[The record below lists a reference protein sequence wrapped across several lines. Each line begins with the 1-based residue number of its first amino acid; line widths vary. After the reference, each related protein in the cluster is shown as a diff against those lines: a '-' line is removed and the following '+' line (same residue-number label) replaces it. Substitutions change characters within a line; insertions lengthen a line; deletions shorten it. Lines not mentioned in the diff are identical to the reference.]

1 MDHSQQEPSFNDR
14 TATQSIQVDDSSSS
28 NETEA
33 CAEKQ
38 LDELLGLQPSD
49 KSGKAQDFLGIAIP
63 AQQSVE
69 AYHVGHHSA
78 AGECR
83 METLV

>member
-1 MDHSQQEPSFNDR
+1 MDHSQQEPSFDDR
-14 TATQSIQVDDSSSS
+14 TATQSIQVDDSSRS

-33 CAEKQ
+33 CAKKQ

-49 KSGKAQDFLGIAIP
+49 KSKNKQVFLGIVIP
-63 AQQSVE
+63 RQESLE
-69 AYHVGHHSA
+69 RYHVRHDSA
-78 AGECR
+78 AGKFR